1 MGVLKHFK
9 NSCSIPIHINVYIF
23 ILYTV
28 CTLYKVYEAVEV
40 WESVETLQEKENR
53 YSYKDETQPPISPQ
67 Q

>member
-1 MGVLKHFK
+1 MSANK
-9 NSCSIPIHINVYIF
+9 YIF
-23 ILYTV
+23 TLHTV